1 MRQDHETFN
10 GSTALVLHTLGEIK
24 ADVRTIGHE
33 VRETRRE
40 TRADMRGL
48 TRRLDSLES
57 RGLGTILADLLPYLT
72 GVVVLALALAGRW
85 AELGQFLSSGR

>member
-1 MRQDHETFN
+1 MHQEFN
-10 GSTALVLHTLGEIK
+10 GSTATILYKLGRIEVV
-24 ADVRTIGHE
+24 AETTQHE
-33 VRETRRE
+33 VREI
-40 TRADMRGL
+40 RADMRGL

-85 AELGQFLSSGR
+85 AELGMFLNSVR

>member
-1 MRQDHETFN
+1 MHQEFN
-10 GSTALVLHTLGEIK
+10 GSTATILYKLGRIEMM
-24 ADVRTIGHE
+24 AETTQHE
-33 VRETRRE
+33 VRE

-85 AELGQFLSSGR
+85 AELGQFLQR